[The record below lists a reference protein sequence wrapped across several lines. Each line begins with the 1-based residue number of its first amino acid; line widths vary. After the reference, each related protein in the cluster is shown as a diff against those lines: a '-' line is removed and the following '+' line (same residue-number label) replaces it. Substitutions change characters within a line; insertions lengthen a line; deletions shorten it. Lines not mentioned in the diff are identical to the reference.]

1 MIKQMLKCNLQGKD
15 YIKMKLTQ
23 KELKQINN
31 KFFEDNTKK
40 INIQDIRKKDFK
52 IIKGVRNEK

>member
-1 MIKQMLKCNLQGKD
+1 
-15 YIKMKLTQ
+15 MKLTQ

-31 KFFEDNTKK
+31 KFFEDNLKK

-52 IIKGVRNEK
+52 IVKRGEK

>member
-1 MIKQMLKCNLQGKD
+1 
-15 YIKMKLTQ
+15 MKLTQ

-40 INIQDIRKKDFK
+40 INIQEIRKKDFK
-52 IIKGVRNEK
+52 IIKRGK

>member
-1 MIKQMLKCNLQGKD
+1 
-15 YIKMKLTQ
+15 MKLTQ

-52 IIKGVRNEK
+52 IIKRVKDAKRN

>member
-1 MIKQMLKCNLQGKD
+1 
-15 YIKMKLTQ
+15 MKLTK
-23 KELKQINN
+23 KELKQVNN

-52 IIKGVRNEK
+52 IIKKSK